1 MVVLLLLLQLLLP
14 PPTCRVVILMGSA
27 SDKEWAYKI
36 AGHCKKYGIPTECRV
51 TSAHKGTSDTLEMV
65 AKYEGDFITLS

>member
-1 MVVLLLLLQLLLP
+1 
-14 PPTCRVVILMGSA
+14 MGSA